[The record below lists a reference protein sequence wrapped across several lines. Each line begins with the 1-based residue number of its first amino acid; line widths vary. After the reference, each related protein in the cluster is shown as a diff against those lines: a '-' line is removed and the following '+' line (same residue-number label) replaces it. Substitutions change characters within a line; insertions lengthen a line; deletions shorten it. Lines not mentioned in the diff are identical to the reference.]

1 MMRLPR
7 NNPRRVLF
15 EEADGGPL
23 STSTKVQLMIKHVI
37 VPSARTSREEPAPLH
52 GWRRLAA
59 RSRARRGFRAT
70 DFMLKALGTWV
81 ETNAGGHARRDAE
94 ELALNDDAV

>member
-1 MMRLPR
+1 M
-7 NNPRRVLF
+7 
-15 EEADGGPL
+15 
-23 STSTKVQLMIKHVI
+23 
-37 VPSARTSREEPAPLH
+37 
-52 GWRRLAA
+52 AA